1 MARTRKPRPLTMKRR
16 TILEAVCYFLQKGEL
31 PTVREIGD
39 LIGLQSSATVYAH
52 LRALAAAGLV
62 SLSGK
67 SRGIRLTEE
76 GWQFL
81 GVRPLRVATAAREIP
96 RAPGIEPLSWKEAFA
111 RAGRKRP
118 AEDIPPGGWTQFAED
133 LPVFGRDVTAPRVP
147 LVGAIAAGKPFES
160 FDEGFFR
167 GRPGAGWQTES
178 GVDEDAEEGA
188 REREAAEGPAL
199 AVDPRMFADSGEVFA
214 LRVEGDSMVQA
225 GILDGDYV
233 IIRRQESVEDGEIAA
248 VLIDGEGTLKRWH
261 SGPRARGKRSRTGD
275 GGRTIKLAPA
285 NERFEPIYVTEREG
299 RDVIVLGKYVG
310 LVRGNIRLS

>member
-1 MARTRKPRPLTMKRR
+1 MKRR
-16 TILEAVCYFLQKGEL
+16 TILEAVCYFLQRGDL

-39 LIGLQSSATVYAH
+39 LIGLQSSATVHAH
-52 LRALAAAGLV
+52 LKALAAAGLV

-67 SRGIRLTEE
+67 SRGVRLTEQ

-96 RAPGIEPLSWKEAFA
+96 RARGIEPLSWKEAFA

-118 AEDIPPGGWTQFAED
+118 AEDIPPGGWTKFAED
-133 LPVFGRDVTAPRVP
+133 LPVLGKDVAALRVP

-167 GRPGAGWQTES
+167 GQAGAAWQAES
-178 GVDEDAEEGA
+178 GAEEGA
-188 REREAAEGPAL
+188 EAAGPELEAAEGPAL
-199 AVDPRMFADSGEVFA
+199 AVDPRMFVDSGEVFA
-214 LRVEGDSMVQA
+214 LRVEGDSMIQA

-233 IIRRQESVEDGEIAA
+233 IIRRQDSVEDGEIAA
-248 VLIDGEGTLKRWH
+248 VLVDGEGTLKRWH
-261 SGPRARGKRSRTGD
+261 SSPRAREKRSRPRD
-275 GGRTIKLAPA
+275 AGRTIKLAPA
-285 NERFEPIYVTEREG
+285 NERFDPIYVTETEG

-310 LVRGNIRLS
+310 LVRGNLRLS